1 MPSNKTPKTRAQERE
16 SRNKTP
22 KKNEDPHA
30 LNSLLPLVA
39 KGIQTLENQRGI
51 LKILELLEWNSER
64 TSINPTLLKLPIVLR
79 IRVSLRMDQG

>member
-1 MPSNKTPKTRAQERE
+1 MPSNKTSKTRAQERE

-79 IRVSLRMDQG
+79 IRLSLRMDQG

>member
-22 KKNEDPHA
+22 KNEDPHA

-79 IRVSLRMDQG
+79 IRLSLRMDQG